1 MAFYAGC
8 EYKPESKKLFVMF
21 TVWRKSYT
29 SNPKNGKPY
38 HYRYFDV
45 PAVVAAAFLDDK
57 ENGEYYNYVI
67 RNHFSFGRIG

>member
-8 EYKPESKKLFVMF
+8 EYNAATKDLLVMF
-21 TVWRKSYT
+21 TVWRKAYT

-38 HYRYFDV
+38 HYRYFNV
-45 PAVVAAAFLDDK
+45 PVAVAASFLNDN

-67 RNHFSFGRIG
+67 RNHFSFERIG